1 MVFEVSTMV
10 ALVFTTVG
18 VVLAVAVYICK
29 KIQRVKRARRH
40 GWKYSRVPTRGIGGS
55 SLTNGHLQNTGNVPS
70 SGRNTAN
77 GGVSNGAIGTLV
89 GFQPGP
95 QSETDCLVRASSSD
109 DDESETSNDQPATI
123 QVETEMVNKTT
134 VLTKS
139 GRKFIEQETDEELL
153 Q

>member
-1 MVFEVSTMV
+1 MV
-10 ALVFTTVG
+10 ALVFTTIG
-18 VVLAVAVYICK
+18 VVLAVAVYLCK

-40 GWKYSRVPTRGIGGS
+40 GWKYSRVPTAQGTCGSTLTGGQLQGSGS
-55 SLTNGHLQNTGNVPS
+55 SAPSGGGTSVDDGITNGTIGS
-70 SGRNTAN
+70 S
-77 GGVSNGAIGTLV
+77 LV

-134 VLTKS
+134 VAPKS
-139 GRKFIEQETDEELL
+139 GRKFVEQETDEELL